1 MLKNLYKKIISL
13 LKELK
18 CLLVPSLIIFWIY
31 LLNTSLKLISEPS
44 DIKLFLGVTLFSI
57 SVYIAIHTIIK
68 IIKKLK

>member
-1 MLKNLYKKIISL
+1 MLKNLFKK
-13 LKELK
+13 LK
-18 CLLVPSLIIFWIY
+18 CLLVPTLIIFWIY

-57 SVYIAIHTIIK
+57 SAYIAIHTIIK